1 MSEKKNDTVIT
12 SFLLVRHAESEAN
25 AGAYFGSQSDALL
38 SAKGRQQVAA
48 LTRAMRDVSVDAI
61 YSSDLSRAQ
70 DTVAPL
76 ARERGLPLVTTPRL
90 REREM
95 GALTGLSFEEAKAR
109 YPELWR
115 ELVAR
120 APHSAPPGGESHVAL
135 AQRVAAV
142 LDELLEK
149 HRGQTILIGSH
160 GVAINHMLRHLMGL
174 RDPHLPLWFS
184 VDNASVSRVDLH
196 RRHDAEA
203 PRLTYANRVA
213 PPDGTPL
220 PF

>member
-1 MSEKKNDTVIT
+1 MSEKKNDTEIT
-12 SFLLVRHAESEAN
+12 SFLLVRHGESEAN
-25 AGAYFGSQSDALL
+25 AGAYFGSQSDAPL
-38 SAKGRQQVAA
+38 SEKGRRQVVA
-48 LTRAMRDVSVDAI
+48 LTQALREVAVDAI
-61 YSSDLSRAQ
+61 YSSDLSRAR
-70 DTVAPL
+70 DTVEPL

-90 REREM
+90 RERDM

-120 APHSAPPGGESHVAL
+120 MPYAAPPGGESHVAL
-135 AQRVAAV
+135 AQRVSSI

-160 GVAINHMLRHLMGL
+160 GVAINHMLRHLMGI

-184 VDNASVSRVDLH
+184 VDNASISRVDLH
-196 RRHDAEA
+196 RRHNVEA
-203 PRLTYANRVA
+203 PRLTYTNRVA
-213 PPDGTPL
+213 PPDGTPMS
-220 PF
+220 F